1 MVIESAGKHANA
13 VFSYGEGTTVNVSNS
28 VIETTGDCSGG
39 IMTTGGATMNAT
51 NLNISTTGNS
61 SAAIRSDR
69 GGGKVTV
76 SGGIYKTSGTGSPA
90 IYSTADITVRDAT
103 LESTAS
109 QGIVVEGKNSVT
121 LENTAVKA
129 DNNTKNSDKSDFYQG
144 VMIYQSMSGDA
155 SEGTA
160 SYTMKGG
167 SFENANGDIFFV
179 NNTTANIN
187 LDGVVFTNNGDGVF
201 LRAAAAGWG
210 KEGSNG
216 GHVDLTA
223 NNQNIDGD
231 ILTDAISGANIVIT
245 GASTFNGAINPEAAS
260 GDVYVELG
268 EGAKW
273 VLTADSHISSLT
285 CLEGSID
292 LNGHTLYVGDSVY
305 EAGTASTG
313 ARIEHPVSAS
323 TGNDGQPPEGQPDG
337 EKPADAPEPPD
348 GEAPAAPDGN
358 APEGQQPA
366 DANGDNAAPAADGEQ
381 GTANSSTN
389 KTPPAKPSGDASSS
403 NGGTPPAKPSGEKPS
418 RKPSSSTDNSNTAS
432 GTSDS
437 STASNSNSEHR
448 HHKPSNANSNST
460 SGSTSTDG
468 STNTNANSEKK
479 HKKKSSSNENTENT
493 NTTAAA

>member
-1 MVIESAGKHANA
+1 
-13 VFSYGEGTTVNVSNS
+13 
-28 VIETTGDCSGG
+28 
-39 IMTTGGATMNAT
+39 
-51 NLNISTTGNS
+51 
-61 SAAIRSDR
+61 
-69 GGGKVTV
+69 
-76 SGGIYKTSGTGSPA
+76 
-90 IYSTADITVRDAT
+90 
-103 LESTAS
+103 
-109 QGIVVEGKNSVT
+109 
-121 LENTAVKA
+121 
-129 DNNTKNSDKSDFYQG
+129 
-144 VMIYQSMSGDA
+144 
-155 SEGTA
+155 
-160 SYTMKGG
+160 
-167 SFENANGDIFFV
+167 
-179 NNTTANIN
+179 
-187 LDGVVFTNNGDGVF
+187 VF

-210 KEGSNG
+210 NEGSNG

-245 GASTFNGAINPEAAS
+245 GASTFNGAVNPEAAS

-305 EAGTASTG
+305 TAGTASTG
-313 ARIEHPVSAS
+313 VRVEHPVSTGA
-323 TGNDGQPPEGQPDG
+323 GNDGQPPEGQPDG

-381 GTANSSTN
+381 GTENSSTN
-389 KTPPAKPSGDASSS
+389 KTPPAKPSGNAPSS

-418 RKPSSSTDNSNTAS
+418 RKPSSSSDNSNTAS
-432 GTSDS
+432 DTADS
-437 STASNSNSEHR
+437 STASNSNSEHKR
-448 HHKPSNANSNST
+448 HKPSNANSNSA
-460 SGSTSTDG
+460 SAATDG
-468 STNTNANSEKK
+468 SESTNANGERK
-479 HKKKSSSNENTENT
+479 HKKKSSSNENT